1 MSVRASNFPDGFLWG
16 AATASY
22 QIEGAVNE
30 GGRGVSIWDTFSHTE
45 GKTLNGENGDVAVD
59 HYNRYAEDVAIL
71 SDLGVNSYRFSIAWA
86 RILPEGTGRV
96 NQEGV
101 DFYRRL
107 CKELHAAGITPVAT
121 LYHWDLPQE
130 LQDRGGWLNRDSVA
144 WFAEYAGAVYQSL
157 GDMIPH
163 IATFNEPWCTAF
175 LGHSAGEHAP
185 GMRDAGASFVAAHHL
200 MLAHHAAVGEMRSM
214 DAAGETSLGIV
225 LNVIPALPVSD
236 SAEDLEAADS
246 IDAVHNALFLDALI
260 RGSYPDKILGYHR
273 KFDVEARIDLDE
285 LRSAVEPI
293 DVLGVNYY
301 NINHVEY
308 VEGSPGMTAWPGAE
322 GASMARPPGELT
334 EMGWGVEPEGLTL
347 TLRRVYDSYGPI
359 PMMVTE
365 NGAAYPDVVESD
377 GSIRDTKR
385 AEYIEAHIQAVADAM
400 DHGVDM
406 VGYFVWSLL
415 DNFEWARGYSK
426 RFGIVR
432 VDYDTMERTVKDSG
446 RWYQEFLSS

>member
-1 MSVRASNFPDGFLWG
+1 MKASSFPEGFLWG

-30 GGRGVSIWDTFSHTE
+30 GGRGPSIWDTFSHTE
-45 GKTLNGENGDVAVD
+45 GKTLNGEHGDVAVD
-59 HYNRYAEDVAIL
+59 HYNRFVEDVAIL
-71 SDLGVNSYRFSIAWA
+71 AELGVNAYRFSIAWS
-86 RILPEGTGRV
+86 RILPGGTGRI
-96 NQEGV
+96 NEAGV

-107 CKELHAAGITPVAT
+107 CKELQSSGITPVAT
-121 LYHWDLPQE
+121 LYHWDLPQA
-130 LQDRGGWLNRDSVA
+130 LQDRGGWVNHDSVE
-144 WFAEYAGAVYQSL
+144 WFSEYAGVVYQSL
-157 GDMIPH
+157 GDVIPH
-163 IATFNEPWCTAF
+163 IATFNEPWCSAF

-185 GMRDAGASFVAAHHL
+185 GIQDAGLSFVAAHHL
-200 MLAHHAAVGEMRSM
+200 MLAHHAAMRTM
-214 DAAGETSLGIV
+214 RRIDPAAASSLGIV
-225 LNVIPALPVSD
+225 LNVIPALPASD
-236 SAEDLEAADS
+236 AAEDADAADS
-246 IDAVHNALFLDALI
+246 VDAVHNGLFLDAVF
-260 RGSYPDKILGYHR
+260 RGSYPEKILDYHR

-285 LRSAVEPI
+285 LRSAVEPV

-308 VEGSPGMTAWPGAE
+308 REGSPGMAAWPGAE
-322 GASMARPPGELT
+322 GAAMARPPGELT

-347 TLRRVYDSYGPI
+347 TLRRVHDNYGPI

-365 NGAAYPDVVESD
+365 NGAAYSDVVEAD
-377 GSIRDTKR
+377 GAIHDIQRT
-385 AEYIEAHIQAVADAM
+385 EYLKSHIGAVADAM

-432 VDYDTMERTVKDSG
+432 VDYDTLQRTVKDSG
-446 RWYQEFLSS
+446 RWYQEFLSR

>member
-1 MSVRASNFPDGFLWG
+1 MWG

-22 QIEGAVNE
+22 QIEGAVDE
-30 GGRGVSIWDTFSHTE
+30 GGRGLSIWDTFSHTE
-45 GKTLNGENGDVAVD
+45 GKTLNGENGDIAVD
-59 HYNRYAEDVAIL
+59 HYNRYSEDIAIL
-71 SDLGVNSYRFSIAWA
+71 STLGVNSYRFSIAWA
-86 RILPEGTGRV
+86 RILPEGTGAV
-96 NQEGV
+96 NQAGV

-121 LYHWDLPQE
+121 LYHWDLPQA
-130 LQDRGGWLNRDSVA
+130 LQDRGGWLNRESVD
-144 WFAEYAGAVYQSL
+144 WFAGYSGTVYQSL

-214 DAAGETSLGIV
+214 DPAGNTSLGIV
-225 LNVIPALPVSD
+225 LNVIPALPVSE
-236 SAEDLEAADS
+236 SPEDREAADS
-246 IDAVHNALFLDALI
+246 VDAVHNQLFLDAVF
-260 RGSYPDKILGYHR
+260 RGSYSEKILGYHE
-273 KFDVEARIDLDE
+273 KFGVSNRIDPGE
-285 LRSAVEPI
+285 LEAALEPI

-301 NINHVEY
+301 NINRVEHR
-308 VEGSPGMTAWPGAE
+308 EGFPGMPAWPGAE
-322 GASMARPPGELT
+322 EAVIVTPPGELT
-334 EMGWGVEPEGLTL
+334 EMGWGVEPEGLTI
-347 TLRRVYDSYGPI
+347 TLRRVHDEYGPI

-365 NGAAYPDVVESD
+365 NGAAYPDVVEAD
-377 GSIRDTKR
+377 GSIRDVKR
-385 AEYIEAHIQAVADAM
+385 IEYIQSHIQAVADAI
-400 DHGVDM
+400 DQGVDM

-432 VDYDTMERTVKDSG
+432 VDYETMERTVKDSG

>member
-1 MSVRASNFPDGFLWG
+1 MKASNFPDGFLWG

-22 QIEGAVNE
+22 QIEGAVDE
-30 GGRGVSIWDTFSHTE
+30 GGRGTSIWDTFSHTE

-71 SDLGVNSYRFSIAWA
+71 ADLGVNSYRFSIAWA
-86 RILPEGTGRV
+86 RILPEGTGAV

-107 CKELHAAGITPVAT
+107 CKELQAAGITPVAT

-130 LQDRGGWLNRDSVA
+130 LQDRGGWLNRDSVD
-144 WFAEYAGAVYQSL
+144 WFAGYAGAVYQSL

-214 DAAGETSLGIV
+214 DAAGQTSLGIV

-236 SAEDLEAADS
+236 SVEDREAADS
-246 IDAVHNALFLDALI
+246 VDAVHNQLFLDAVF
-260 RGSYPDKILGYHR
+260 RGTYPEKILGYHE
-273 KFDVEARIDLDE
+273 KFGVADRIDPGE
-285 LRSAVEPI
+285 LLAAVQPI

-301 NINHVEY
+301 NINHIEHR
-308 VEGSPGMTAWPGAE
+308 EGFPGMPAWPGAE
-322 GASMARPPGELT
+322 EAVIVTPPGELT
-334 EMGWGVEPEGLTL
+334 EMGWGVEPEGLTH
-347 TLRRVYDSYGPI
+347 TLRRVHDEYGPI

-365 NGAAYPDVVESD
+365 NGAAYPDVVEGD
-377 GSIRDTKR
+377 GSIHDVKR
-385 AEYIEAHIQAVADAM
+385 TEYIESHIQAVFDAI
-400 DHGVDM
+400 DQGVDM

-446 RWYQEFLSS
+446 RWYQEFLTS